1 MVDRTEGVVGQT
13 GRVTATLLDGKATA
27 ATIRAELTER
37 VAALAALGRRPGL
50 GTLLVGD
57 DPGSRWYVKAKHSD
71 CAQVGIA
78 SIQRELPATASQA
91 DVVAVV
97 EELNA
102 DPGCT
107 GYIVQLPLPRGLD
120 ENAVLELMDPAKD
133 ADGLHPVNLGRLVLG
148 VPAPLPCTPQGI
160 VELLRRFDVPIAGAD
175 VVVVGRGITVG
186 RPLGLLLTRRSENAT
201 VTLCHTGTRDL
212 AAHVRDADIVV
223 AAAGVPGLITA
234 DMVKPGAA
242 VLDVGVSRV
251 DGKIAGDVAADVLE
265 RAGHVAPNPGGVG
278 PMTRA
283 MLLANVVAAAE
294 QAVQAQ
300 VLTADRLT

>member
-1 MVDRTEGVVGQT
+1 VP
-13 GRVTATLLDGKATA
+13 ATILDGKATA
-27 ATIRAELTER
+27 AAIRGELTER
-37 VAALAALGRRPGL
+37 VARLAAAGHQPGL

-57 DPGSRWYVKAKHSD
+57 DPASRWYVGAKHSD

-78 SIQRELPATASQA
+78 SIQRELPSTASQA
-91 DVVAVV
+91 DVLAVV
-97 EELNA
+97 AELNA
-102 DPGCT
+102 DPACT
-107 GYIVQLPLPRGLD
+107 GYIVQLPLPRQVD
-120 ENAVLELMDPAKD
+120 EYAVLEAMDPAKD
-133 ADGLHPVNLGRLVLG
+133 ADGLHPVNLGRLVLN
-148 VPAPLPCTPQGI
+148 VPGALPCTPVGI
-160 VELLRRFDVPIAGAD
+160 VELLRRFDVPIAGAE

-212 AAHVRDADIVV
+212 AAHVRNADIVV

-234 DMVKPGAA
+234 DIVKPGAA

-251 DGKIAGDVAADVLE
+251 DGKIAGDVALDVMDV
-265 RAGHVAPNPGGVG
+265 AGFLAPNPGGVG

-294 QAVQAQ
+294 RAAA
-300 VLTADRLT
+300 LDALPA